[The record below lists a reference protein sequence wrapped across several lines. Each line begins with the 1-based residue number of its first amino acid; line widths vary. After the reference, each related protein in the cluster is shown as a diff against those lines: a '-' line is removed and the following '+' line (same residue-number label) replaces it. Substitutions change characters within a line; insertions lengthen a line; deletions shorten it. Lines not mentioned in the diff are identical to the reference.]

1 VPLVIRFKDRR
12 ESTPDRAM
20 PGKSIETMDKEIEAR
35 QERIEK
41 NAERILLKRKKKK
54 QAV

>member
-1 VPLVIRFKDRR
+1 
-12 ESTPDRAM
+12 M

-54 QAV
+54 QAA